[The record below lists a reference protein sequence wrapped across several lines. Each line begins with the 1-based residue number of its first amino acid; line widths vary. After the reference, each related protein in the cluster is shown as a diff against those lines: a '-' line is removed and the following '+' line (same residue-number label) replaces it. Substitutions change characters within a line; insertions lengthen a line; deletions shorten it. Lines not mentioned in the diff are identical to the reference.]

1 MSIKDLPPDK
11 LLARALRLIE
21 LGRLDTAAKVLKL
34 AALKAPG
41 DVQIQGALAQV
52 QDALAQTSSDAA
64 DEAAQLDAL
73 FGEAQADAAAGDLD
87 AAARKLQVL
96 RAARPKD
103 GDVRSLFDEVQARR
117 TGQKRR
123 DVGLN
128 VTTRTALQARL
139 EERDWDGAEAV
150 LRERLQ
156 EQRDSADVHLQ
167 LALVLLH
174 GKDTPRAALPHAREA
189 VALSPDR
196 ADARVVLADLLGK
209 TGQRQASQEARAV
222 ATQLAEDQELNLSA
236 LRIELASPFQEA
248 GRVGEGLPSTVAA
261 APPNQ
266 RGRALRLGALVVL
279 LIALAGTAGGV
290 WYSLQPKPVDVEP
303 YRIDLPVLAA
313 EQMPKSTEL
322 TLVVAATEWGAL
334 PASTRTM
341 GLNRLRP
348 IAQANGY
355 DAVFIRDEAGA
366 FLGSVRGDLTWL
378 ADGGATSAAPAAAT
392 PKTPTPAPA
401 APPKAEDAAPA
412 QPPSDAQGAPTRP

>member
-1 MSIKDLPPDK
+1 M
-11 LLARALRLIE
+11 
-21 LGRLDTAAKVLKL
+21 
-34 AALKAPG
+34 
-41 DVQIQGALAQV
+41 

-156 EQRDSADVHLQ
+156 EQRDSADVHLH

-222 ATQLAEDQELNLSA
+222 ATQLAEDQELNLNA

-248 GRVGEGLPSTVAA
+248 GRVGEGPSTVAA
-261 APPNQ
+261 APPAPA
-266 RGRALRLGALVVL
+266 GARALRLARARGAAHRPRGHRGRRLV
-279 LIALAGTAGGV
+279 
-290 WYSLQPKPVDVEP
+290 
-303 YRIDLPVLAA
+303 
-313 EQMPKSTEL
+313 
-322 TLVVAATEWGAL
+322 L
-334 PASTRTM
+334 PA
-341 GLNRLRP
+341 
-348 IAQANGY
+348 AQARRCR
-355 DAVFIRDEAGA
+355 ALRD
-366 FLGSVRGDLTWL
+366 R
-378 ADGGATSAAPAAAT
+378 PAHPRRRA
-392 PKTPTPAPA
+392 
-401 APPKAEDAAPA
+401 
-412 QPPSDAQGAPTRP
+412 DAQVHGADPGGGRHGVGRPAGEHADHGPQSAPSHRPGQRL